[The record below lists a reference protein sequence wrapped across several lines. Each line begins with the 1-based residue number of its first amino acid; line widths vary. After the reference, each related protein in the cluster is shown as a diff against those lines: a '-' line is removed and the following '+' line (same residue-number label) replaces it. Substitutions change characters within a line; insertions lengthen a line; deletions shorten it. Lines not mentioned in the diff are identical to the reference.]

1 MFRHWVLLLLAFGLL
16 TMSAP
21 AFAENMSI
29 GVGADGNFYLIDG
42 RPQLDPGVGG
52 HIYFDYR
59 FAPQLSS
66 QVSVHVTTENGN
78 GITAG
83 DNGILYFAI
92 PSVDFKYYLFQ
103 SSGRFDPYAM
113 LGVGFYLVSEGEQ
126 RNGSMAVG
134 FGANAGLGFDF
145 YLSPA
150 LSANAN
156 IAFRSIGLI
165 DAPSGA
171 NNGSGLFPLTTSG
184 GLAFHF

>member
-1 MFRHWVLLLLAFGLL
+1 MTRWGTLLTCLCTLLAFNPQ
-16 TMSAP
+16 A
-21 AFAENMSI
+21 AAENMSI
-29 GVGADGNFYLIDG
+29 GIGADGNFYLIDG
-42 RPQLDPGVGG
+42 RPQLEAGVGG

-59 FAPQLSS
+59 FAPQLAAM
-66 QVSVHVTTENGN
+66 VSTHVTTEDGK
-78 GITAG
+78 GITAADG
-83 DNGILYFAI
+83 DILFFAI
-92 PSVDFKYYLFQ
+92 PSIDFKYYLFS

-113 LGVGFYLVSEGEQ
+113 LGVGFYLVSEGSQ
-126 RNGSMAVG
+126 RNGTMAVG

-145 YLSPA
+145 YISPA

-156 IAFRSIGLI
+156 VAFRSIGLI